1 MGNEHDMALE
11 IQSLKYK
18 LMAIILLETSRS
30 YKEMDGC
37 LVSECVSFL
46 MELEG
51 KENLTKE
58 EIAQRV
64 SKIPFKGKI
73 AAIGSYTKKKFRAK
87 RLAVIAA
94 VIAILFAL
102 FGIFAIASGDT
113 HSELLRQ
120 MGEALFEMLDGGA
133 LEYEDITIYK
143 TNETKTYASINELCE
158 AEGISIL
165 YPAWLPD
172 NEKIVKVWYVDNDL
186 SKSYVFQ
193 CNNPLHSIEIAIG
206 KELTESL
213 KINCT
218 EKMIAGHTIYYED
231 VGQNKQANI
240 MHNNAVYMIN
250 SDTDENLFK
259 IIENLEE
266 IN

>member
-158 AEGISIL
+158 AEGIDIL

-172 NEKIVKVWYVDNDL
+172 SEKIVKVWYVDNNA
-186 SKSYVFQ
+186 SKRYIFQ
-193 CNNPLHSIEIAIG
+193 CNNPLHSVEVVIG
-206 KELTESL
+206 NELTEEMFSDYIITD
-213 KINCT
+213 INSYT
-218 EKMIAGHTIYYED
+218 VYYDDMIQY
-231 VGQNKQANI
+231 KQANLI
-240 MHNNAVYMIN
+240 HNNALYIVK
-250 SDTDENLFK
+250 SDTKDNLFK